1 MCTMTHYHTETLHF
15 KTEKGR
21 GGISHG
27 ELKENALSISIEGPM
42 VIPLS
47 LSSVMYTQCILVFIL
62 FRFDD
67 GAKLK
72 KRNSGDVSYL
82 KKSVSYLQDTLNQMN
97 MNQEKVVTS
106 ALFPLES
113 YFPIFFSLEMTLY
126 SDGDM
131 L

>member
-1 MCTMTHYHTETLHF
+1 MESSKNILSLF
-15 KTEKGR
+15 GR
-21 GGISHG
+21 GPDSYS
-27 ELKENALSISIEGPM
+27 ALA
-42 VIPLS
+42 
-47 LSSVMYTQCILVFIL
+47 ILRYVYSMHSRLHSF

-82 KKSVSYLQDTLNQMN
+82 KKSVSYLQDTLNQIN
-97 MNQEKVVTS
+97 MNEEKVVTS